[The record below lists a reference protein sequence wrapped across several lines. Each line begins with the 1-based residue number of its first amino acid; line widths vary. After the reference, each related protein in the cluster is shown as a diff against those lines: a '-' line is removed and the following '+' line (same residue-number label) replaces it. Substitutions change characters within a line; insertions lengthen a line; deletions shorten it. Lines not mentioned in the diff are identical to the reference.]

1 MLRAHVL
8 DPPRTARILAAW
20 AVAAWLAWLLMR

>member
-8 DPPRTARILAAW
+8 DPHRAARILAAW
-20 AVAAWLAWLLMR
+20 AVVAWLAWLLMR